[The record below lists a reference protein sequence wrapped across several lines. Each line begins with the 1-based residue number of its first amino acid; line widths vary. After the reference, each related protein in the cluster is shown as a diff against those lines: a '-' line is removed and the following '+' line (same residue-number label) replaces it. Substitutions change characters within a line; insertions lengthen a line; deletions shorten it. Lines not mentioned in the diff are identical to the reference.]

1 MNTISY
7 IFSSAFVKYKR
18 LCICLSV

>member
-1 MNTISY
+1 MNNISY